1 MNLHRFGVFICLFAL
16 SSFVIA
22 QSAVDGTWVGEIQGG
37 RGPQQLTL
45 TLKAAGDKLTGS
57 IAGGRGGTVMI
68 DDGMVSGNNISFK
81 TKQQGRG
88 GEVVY
93 TWSGTVKGDEIAM
106 SREGGQGPQKFML
119 KRQK

>member
-1 MNLHRFGVFICLFAL
+1 MHLHRFIVLTCLVAL
-16 SSFVIA
+16 SSLVIA
-22 QSAVDGTWVGEIQGG
+22 QSAVDGTWVGEVQGG

-57 IAGGRGGTVMI
+57 ISGGRGGTVTI
-68 DDGMVSGNNISFK
+68 DDGTIMGSNIAFK

-88 GEVVY
+88 GEVTF
-93 TWSGTVKGDEIAM
+93 TWSGIVKGDEIAM
-106 SREGGQGPQKFML
+106 TREGGQGQQKFTL